1 MSNGSTQYQKLENRL
16 LLLSWLNSLLG
27 YEKNRELLEDMKQ
40 AEEGFDAQGR
50 SNIDYGLSA
59 RVSKLRL
66 SADDLA
72 RYDDNRRSHLPVI
85 KARRRRRITLRY
97 FQYLAA
103 LYTEIVLG
111 RLFMHKA

>member
-50 SNIDYGLSA
+50 SYIYHRLISRG
-59 RVSKLRL
+59 SKVKI

-72 RYDDNRRSHLPVI
+72 RYDDNIAHTPGSH
-85 KARRRRRITLRY
+85 
-97 FQYLAA
+97 
-103 LYTEIVLG
+103 
-111 RLFMHKA
+111 